1 MEPEK
6 ENPGGVKKSYGH
18 SKPVVE
24 EDPYILYEEEV
35 FAAYPE
41 DKVTP
46 DVKRYEGFTSP
57 ETQTVAV
64 DGNGNTVIE
73 YKYARNIHKLKL
85 VDRGVDEN
93 NIEGFGMP
101 FGAAITEVAIRDGY
115 RFEGWY
121 TDKDFNKSIRWN
133 LPDQRSDALC
143 KTDTGDEQLY
153 CLSL

>member
-1 MEPEK
+1 MEKLPDEEE
-6 ENPGGVKKSYGH
+6 ENPGGDKEEYPDLD
-18 SKPVVE
+18 KPVE
-24 EDPYILYEEEV
+24 EENSYILYEEEV

-93 NIEGFGMP
+93 NMEGFGMP
-101 FGAAITEVAIRDGY
+101 FGAAITEVAIRSGY
-115 RFEGWY
+115 CFEGWY
-121 TDKDFNKSIRWN
+121 TDKDFKNRFDGTMPDICLIRE
-133 LPDQRSDALC
+133 LIRS
-143 KTDTGDEQLY
+143 
-153 CLSL
+153 